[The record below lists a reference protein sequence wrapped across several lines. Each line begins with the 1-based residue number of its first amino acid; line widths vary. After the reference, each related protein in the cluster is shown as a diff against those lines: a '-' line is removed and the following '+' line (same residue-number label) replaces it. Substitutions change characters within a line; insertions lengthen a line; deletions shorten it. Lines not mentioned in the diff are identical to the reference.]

1 MLLIY
6 NALKTI
12 ALSEFADYV
21 VRAEII
27 MLPIGDPLKLRLSIV
42 DGSLL
47 DVFISASGRYS
58 YHWERGMISKGE
70 IYRHDN
76 APHKS
81 WREVGTFPKHFH
93 T

>member
-1 MLLIY
+1 MLQTY
-6 NALKTI
+6 NALKAI
-12 ALSEFADYV
+12 ALQEFADFV
-21 VRAEII
+21 VHAEILK
-27 MLPIGDPLKLRLSIV
+27 LPTGDPLKLRLSIV

-81 WREVGTFPKHFH
+81 
-93 T
+93 